1 MWPAVIIVWEI
12 WGIFLLADIFLGG
25 KLFNQLLFIFVLFPE
40 IYRPVFVENYCRH
53 MWSRLFPAGNF
64 FRWRCCSTRRSLRQR
79 RVVLL
84 RESEPNFPSER
95 ITQRNCDMA
104 RRQSSHCRLLSIK
117 NMGNCFFKIVI
128 EEQRCD
134 AFRFFFKF
142 RNFLII
148 WNVQVP
154 PVGLDDG

>member
-95 ITQRNCDMA
+95 ITQRNCDTA

-117 NMGNCFFKIVI
+117 NMGNCFFLIVI

-134 AFRFFFKF
+134 AFRFFL
-142 RNFLII
+142 NFEIF
-148 WNVQVP
+148 
-154 PVGLDDG
+154 